1 MREWLHSGFGQSVMT
16 RLPSVLALL
25 VLFAQSPPSGTFTL
39 SGHVRNAS
47 GQHTIYV
54 LLWQVNG
61 LTETHREIR
70 IEAGREPHYEFH
82 VPAGKW
88 AISAYEDRNENER
101 LDMGMFGPK
110 EPSGFWPAFRGRHKP
125 RFDEVATTIDGDV
138 PDADIVLR

>member
-1 MREWLHSGFGQSVMT
+1 MT

-25 VLFAQSPPSGTFTL
+25 VLFAQTPPSGTVTL

-54 LLWQVNG
+54 LLWQVDG

-70 IEAGREPHYEFH
+70 IDAGREPRYEFH
-82 VPAGKW
+82 VPAGRW

-110 EPSGFWPAFRGRHKP
+110 EPSGFWPAFRGHHKP